1 MMPHLTL
8 RPELA
13 ACFAVRH
20 ASPAPAPAAPPRP
33 AGGVLRELE
42 RYRRPR

>member
-20 ASPAPAPAAPPRP
+20 ASPAPAAPPRP